1 MEYTVKVRFF
11 KPPIRLVGFKDTGR
25 YSGVHAVYDPVPEL
39 VGRIGYM
46 NGTDEPYD
54 HVMENPYSF
63 LTKFG
68 MVWADKEKDDFKII
82 SFEEGNKIPKKF
94 IQAKRVMERMARHE
108 YVDAIDLRREEK
120 KIGRKVLVAEAQN
133 DREDL
138 YEGKVGTIIGIDKI
152 ENVGGSV
159 IVYYLIRMGDRF
171 ASIIDNRRGNL
182 LYAPEDLEEGG
193 GLDESPCV
201 ECPLDPR
208 SGEENEACHNC
219 ENREKWDEELEKLKE
234 RCTRI

>member
-1 MEYTVKVRFF
+1 MEYTVKVRFL

-54 HVMENPYSF
+54 HVMEDPYSF

-108 YVDAIDLRREEK
+108 YVDAKDLRREEK
-120 KIGRKVLVAEAQN
+120 KIGRKVLIAEAQN

-152 ENVGGSV
+152 ENVGGHA
-159 IVYYLIRMGDRF
+159 IIYYLIRIGEKF
-171 ASIIDNRRGNL
+171 VSIIDNGRGNL
-182 LYAPEDLEEGG
+182 LYAPGDLEESDIF
-193 GLDESPCV
+193 DESPCA
-201 ECPLDPR
+201 ECPLNR
-208 SGEENEACHNC
+208 HSKEENESCHNC